1 MSDIDYLLEHLERAV
16 TDSVAGRSRI
26 TVAYSGGLD
35 SSVVAILAQRRVEVL
50 CRTACTRN
58 SKDMTEAL
66 LQARL
71 DGLDLEISELTDAD
85 IEWFAGLAAD
95 VLGTD
100 DPVRV
105 GYTIPLLAV
114 LTSAKDDTV
123 LVGSCADELFAG
135 YAKYESVND
144 VERQMEIDLEKA
156 LSELNKLTEYAK
168 SEHKH
173 LAAPFAAKVVAE
185 AAAAIPMSC
194 KIGPSGRKLI
204 LRDLAARIG
213 AKGYDR
219 PKKAAQYSS
228 GVAKAMDR
236 MAKHK
241 GLPQRD
247 WISAQRLSRGH
258 SQASNR

>member
-1 MSDIDYLLEHLERAV
+1 MSDFDCLLEHLERAV
-16 TDSVAGRSRI
+16 TDSVAGRSRV

-35 SSVVAILAQRRVEVL
+35 SSVVALLAQRKVKVL

-58 SKDMTEAL
+58 SNDITEAP
-66 LQARL
+66 LQARS
-71 DGLDLEISELTDAD
+71 DGLDLEISELADAD
-85 IEWFAGLAAD
+85 IERFAGLAAE
-95 VLGTD
+95 VLDTEN
-100 DPVRV
+100 PVRV

-114 LTSAKDDTV
+114 LTRAEHDMV

-144 VERQMEIDLEKA
+144 VGHQTEIDLEKA

-173 LAAPFAAKVVAE
+173 LAAPFAAKGVVE
-185 AAAAIPMSC
+185 AAATIPMSR

-213 AKGYDR
+213 AKGYDH

-236 MAKHK
+236 MAKLK

-247 WISAQRLSRGH
+247 WISAQRSSRGR
-258 SQASNR
+258 SQSSNR